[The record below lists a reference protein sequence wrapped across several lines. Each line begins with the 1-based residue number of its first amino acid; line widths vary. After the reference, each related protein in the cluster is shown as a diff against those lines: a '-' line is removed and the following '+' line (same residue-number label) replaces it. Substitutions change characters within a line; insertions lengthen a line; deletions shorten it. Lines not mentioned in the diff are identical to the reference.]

1 MNIITD
7 KTKAPA
13 KLRYRVSNNSGS
25 INKEFGK
32 NQQAAYYG
40 IKEQMISMFS
50 YRINKDKRFYTIE
63 VFEVPSIELIEL
75 CDSYN
80 CKLMANILNKKNEYG
95 EFDQVVVCE
104 VYPINLNDIE
114 FV

>member
-50 YRINKDKRFYTIE
+50 YRINKDKRFYTI
-63 VFEVPSIELIEL
+63 IEL

-80 CKLMANILNKKNEYG
+80 CKLMANILNKKMNIG
-95 EFDQVVVCE
+95 
-104 VYPINLNDIE
+104 NLIRW
-114 FV
+114 

>member
-1 MNIITD
+1 M
-7 KTKAPA
+7 KT
-13 KLRYRVSNNSGS
+13 LELY
-25 INKEFGK
+25 NK
-32 NQQAAYYG
+32 
-40 IKEQMISMFS
+40 IKELGINAEMISMFS
-50 YRINKDKRFYTIE
+50 YRINKDKRFNTIE

-75 CDSYN
+75 CDYYN

-95 EFDQVVVCE
+95 EFDQVVVYE

>member
-1 MNIITD
+1 M
-7 KTKAPA
+7 KT
-13 KLRYRVSNNSGS
+13 LELY
-25 INKEFGK
+25 NK
-32 NQQAAYYG
+32 
-40 IKEQMISMFS
+40 IKELGINAEMISMFS

-95 EFDQVVVCE
+95 EFDQVVVYE

>member
-25 INKEFGK
+25 
-32 NQQAAYYG
+32 
-40 IKEQMISMFS
+40 
-50 YRINKDKRFYTIE
+50 INKDKRFYTIE

-80 CKLMANILNKKNEYG
+80 CKLMANILNKKMNIG
-95 EFDQVVVCE
+95 
-104 VYPINLNDIE
+104 NLIRW
-114 FV
+114 

>member
-25 INKEFGK
+25 INK
-32 NQQAAYYG
+32 
-40 IKEQMISMFS
+40 
-50 YRINKDKRFYTIE
+50 DKRFYTIE

-75 CDSYN
+75 IDG
-80 CKLMANILNKKNEYG
+80 KHFE
-95 EFDQVVVCE
+95 
-104 VYPINLNDIE
+104 
-114 FV
+114 

>member
-1 MNIITD
+1 M
-7 KTKAPA
+7 KT
-13 KLRYRVSNNSGS
+13 LELY
-25 INKEFGK
+25 NK
-32 NQQAAYYG
+32 
-40 IKEQMISMFS
+40 IKELGINAEMISMFS

-80 CKLMANILNKKNEYG
+80 CKLMANILNKKNEYR
-95 EFDQVVVCE
+95 EFDQVVVYE

>member
-25 INKEFGK
+25 INK

-75 CDSYN
+75 CDN
-80 CKLMANILNKKNEYG
+80 
-95 EFDQVVVCE
+95 
-104 VYPINLNDIE
+104 
-114 FV
+114 

>member
-40 IKEQMISMFS
+40 IK
-50 YRINKDKRFYTIE
+50 DKRFYTIE

-80 CKLMANILNKKNEYG
+80 CKLMANILNKKMNIG
-95 EFDQVVVCE
+95 
-104 VYPINLNDIE
+104 NLIRW
-114 FV
+114 

>member
-50 YRINKDKRFYTIE
+50 YRIN
-63 VFEVPSIELIEL
+63 
-75 CDSYN
+75 
-80 CKLMANILNKKNEYG
+80 NEYR
-95 EFDQVVVCE
+95 EFDQVVVYE

>member
-1 MNIITD
+1 M
-7 KTKAPA
+7 KT
-13 KLRYRVSNNSGS
+13 LELY
-25 INKEFGK
+25 NK
-32 NQQAAYYG
+32 
-40 IKEQMISMFS
+40 IKELGINAEMISMFS
-50 YRINKDKRFYTIE
+50 YRINKDKRFNMIE

-95 EFDQVVVCE
+95 EFDRVIVYE

>member
-63 VFEVPSIELIEL
+63 IFIELCEL

-80 CKLMANILNKKNEYG
+80 CKLMANILNKKMNIG
-95 EFDQVVVCE
+95 
-104 VYPINLNDIE
+104 NLIRW
-114 FV
+114 

>member
-7 KTKAPA
+7 KTKSPA

-50 YRINKDKRFYTIE
+50 YRINKDKRFYTI
-63 VFEVPSIELIEL
+63 IEL

-80 CKLMANILNKKNEYG
+80 CKLMATILNKKMNIG
-95 EFDQVVVCE
+95 
-104 VYPINLNDIE
+104 NLIRW
-114 FV
+114 

>member
-63 VFEVPSIELIEL
+63 VFEVPSIEL
-75 CDSYN
+75 
-80 CKLMANILNKKNEYG
+80 NEYR
-95 EFDQVVVCE
+95 EFDQVVVYE

>member
-1 MNIITD
+1 M
-7 KTKAPA
+7 KT
-13 KLRYRVSNNSGS
+13 LELY
-25 INKEFGK
+25 NK
-32 NQQAAYYG
+32 
-40 IKEQMISMFS
+40 IKELGINAEMISMFS

-80 CKLMANILNKKNEYG
+80 CKLIANILNKKNEYG
-95 EFDQVVVCE
+95 EFDQVVVYE

-114 FV
+114 FVE

>member
-50 YRINKDKRFYTIE
+50 YRINKDKRFYTI
-63 VFEVPSIELIEL
+63 LIEL

-80 CKLMANILNKKNEYG
+80 CKLMANILNKKMNIG
-95 EFDQVVVCE
+95 
-104 VYPINLNDIE
+104 NLIRW
-114 FV
+114 